1 MKAAAVRTEQDSD
14 IAAPRGAGDPTDL
27 LTRLRRD
34 ALHVLAAGPLYRHTL
49 IGKVPGDLRCR
60 LGERWPGDAKRG
72 AAIFD
77 GDIELCGETVRNP
90 APVWFP
96 RSASPEWLAEWHG
109 FTWIADLISV
119 GDDAREAARALIQ
132 SWLRENTRWDPVAWR
147 SDVIATRIY
156 SWGVHLDE
164 VAGRDADRSLRRAML
179 AGLTAQ
185 LRHLSRTA
193 AWELPGAARLRALKG
208 LIGGTV
214 ALDGTSKR
222 LDRAVRLL
230 ERELPA
236 QLNRD
241 GGHRSRS
248 PSLQLQ
254 VLGDLIDIRAT
265 LRAAGVEIPPP
276 LQDAIL
282 RMAPMLR
289 FFRHGDRRLALFN
302 DAVEEDA
309 VLVDLVLTRSEGK
322 KQSPPQA
329 PQTGFQRL
337 HAGQSLVLVDTGRPP
352 PGFDEG
358 AHAGAL
364 SFELSQGRERII
376 VNCGG
381 YRGAKSS
388 WRRVARASA
397 AHSVLVVEDTNAF
410 EIEGGATAP
419 EEAASVRCER
429 AEDAGHQ
436 WMSAAHDGYRARFGL
451 TYERELYLAPD
462 GDDLRGEERLTGR
475 ANARFAVRFHLHPAV
490 EASLVG
496 DAAAALLRLPSG
508 TVWRLRCAGA
518 EMSLGESIYLG
529 SGEAKKTQQ
538 VVLSGTTDAD
548 GATVRWALRREP
560 KPAHEPQRDSA
571 EPQKDSAEPQKD

>member
-1 MKAAAVRTEQDSD
+1 MKAAAVRIELESD
-14 IAAPRGAGDPTDL
+14 NAAPRGRGVGDSTDL

-34 ALHVLAAGPLYRHTL
+34 ALHALAAGPLYRHTL
-49 IGKVPGDLRCR
+49 IGRVPGDLRCR
-60 LGERWPGDAKRG
+60 LGERWPGDPKRG

-77 GDIELCGETVRNP
+77 GDIELHSETVRNP

-109 FTWIADLISV
+109 FAWVADLISV

-132 SWLRENTRWDPVAWR
+132 SWLRENTRWDPIAWR
-147 SDVIATRIY
+147 SDVIATRIF
-156 SWGVHLDE
+156 SWGVHLNE
-164 VAGRDADRSLRRAML
+164 IAGRETDRGLRRMML

-185 LRHLSRTA
+185 LRHLSRAA
-193 AWELPGAARLRALKG
+193 AWELTGAARLRATKG
-208 LIGGTV
+208 LIGGIA
-214 ALDGTSKR
+214 ALDGSPKR
-222 LDRAVRLL
+222 LQRALRLL
-230 ERELPA
+230 DRELPA
-236 QLNRD
+236 QLNGD

-248 PSLQLQ
+248 PSLQFQ

-265 LRAAGVEIPPP
+265 LRAAGVEIPQP

-309 VLVDLVLTRSEGK
+309 VLVDLVLTRSEAK
-322 KQSPPQA
+322 KQPPPQA
-329 PQTGFQRL
+329 LQTGFQRL
-337 HAGQSLVLVDTGRPP
+337 HAGQSLVLVDTGRAPP

-381 YRGAKSS
+381 YRGAKSA

-410 EIEGGATAP
+410 EVESEGAP
-419 EEAASVRCER
+419 LDDSASVRCER

-436 WMSAAHDGYRARFGL
+436 WISAVHDGYRARFGL
-451 TYERELYLAPD
+451 TYERQLYLAPD

-475 ANARFAVRFHLHPAV
+475 ADIRFAVRFHLHPAV
-490 EASLVG
+490 EASLAG
-496 DAAAALLRLPSG
+496 DNKAALLRLPSG
-508 TVWRLRCAGA
+508 AVWRLRCAGA

-529 SGEAKKTQQ
+529 AGEPKRTQQ
-538 VVLSGTTDAD
+538 VILSGTTDAE
-548 GATVRWALRREP
+548 GATVRWALRRET
-560 KPAHEPQRDSA
+560 KPAP
-571 EPQKDSAEPQKD
+571 EPQKDSGEPQKD